1 MRALILMFSMACC
14 SLTWAS
20 ISGQGR
26 ATAGVSHDE
35 QDFNAG
41 FSAAYAFTGYSMY
54 QNYTG
59 ALEFE
64 ETSNNDRPAP
74 IIGHN
79 YLYSG
84 AYRAATLKHS
94 LIGENPYLSWD
105 TDGNFRENGDIA
117 LENNT
122 SWFVRSGPGY
132 TRNIRPDITLGVHYY
147 AYQQDLND
155 YASTQQDGSVFLR
168 KMLRPKTFLAVEY
181 LHSCIDYNDEEVL
194 DFCKNEY
201 SLMFSSEYTDSKY
214 DLRVNKVVKYGRQN
228 ITYEGNYSYFMNK
241 ANNLVLSYKKEDTNI
256 PAAVLLD
263 GIAPSDDISVIINTK
278 TAKYNY
284 AFQRIKF
291 NADGSYIEY
300 VAEQQSKKERRLQAN
315 AEYLTSG
322 RLCQSCYAVIG
333 YTSSNNEVMDWYSY
347 SAGISLPFKRE
358 WSRSLFLRKT
368 VHEDGENILSI
379 NFLVSYDGQASVLS
393 R

>member
-1 MRALILMFSMACC
+1 
-14 SLTWAS
+14 
-20 ISGQGR
+20 
-26 ATAGVSHDE
+26 
-35 QDFNAG
+35 
-41 FSAAYAFTGYSMY
+41 
-54 QNYTG
+54 
-59 ALEFE
+59 
-64 ETSNNDRPAP
+64 
-74 IIGHN
+74 
-79 YLYSG
+79 
-84 AYRAATLKHS
+84 
-94 LIGENPYLSWD
+94 
-105 TDGNFRENGDIA
+105 
-117 LENNT
+117 
-122 SWFVRSGPGY
+122 
-132 TRNIRPDITLGVHYY
+132 
-147 AYQQDLND
+147 
-155 YASTQQDGSVFLR
+155 
-168 KMLRPKTFLAVEY
+168 
-181 LHSCIDYNDEEVL
+181 
-194 DFCKNEY
+194 
-201 SLMFSSEYTDSKY
+201 
-214 DLRVNKVVKYGRQN
+214 
-228 ITYEGNYSYFMNK
+228 MNK

-347 SAGISLPFKRE
+347 STGISLPFKRE
-358 WSRSLFLRKT
+358 WSRSIFLRKT